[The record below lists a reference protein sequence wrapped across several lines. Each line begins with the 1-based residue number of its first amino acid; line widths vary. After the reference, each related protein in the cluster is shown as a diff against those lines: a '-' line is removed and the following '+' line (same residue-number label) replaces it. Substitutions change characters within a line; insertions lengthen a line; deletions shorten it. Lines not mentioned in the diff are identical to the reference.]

1 LTVEHGTTL
10 IDRMTGPVRDRLT
23 RALGRLESLDRIRTW
38 TAAASDRAI
47 LRRSVVTCLIV
58 GAVLTLI
65 NQGDALLRGEFD
77 SVMAWKI
84 GLTFLVPF
92 VVATMSGAAA
102 VRVQLQ
108 RDRVADAA
116 GRQVSDRDL
125 GAEAHADRR
134 G

>member
-1 LTVEHGTTL
+1 LRS
-10 IDRMTGPVRDRLT
+10 I
-23 RALGRLESLDRIRTW
+23 DRIRTW
-38 TAAASDRAI
+38 TAAVSDGAI

-58 GAVLTLI
+58 GAVLTAI

-102 VRVQLQ
+102 VRVHLL
-108 RDRVADAA
+108 RDHGEGAA
-116 GRQVSDRDL
+116 GGQVGDRDL
-125 GAEAHADRR
+125 GAEAQADRR